1 MIRNITS
8 GYGIQVSGS
17 VYNAPYIDT
26 TRASAGMVRYVGGN
40 LEVYDGSSWLP
51 LQSSYPQVELD
62 GVTQEAV
69 AWTRRKMEEEKRMLE
84 LAKTHPTVA
93 DALLARDRAEDALK
107 IAMALC
113 NMENK

>member
-1 MIRNITS
+1 M
-8 GYGIQVSGS
+8 GIHISGS
-17 VYNAPYIDT
+17 VYNAPYVDS
-26 TRASAGMVRYVGGN
+26 TRASAGMVRFISN
-40 LEVYDGSSWLP
+40 NFEVYDGSSWLP

-69 AWTRRKMEEEKRMLE
+69 QWARRKMDEEKCMLE
-84 LAKTHPTVA
+84 LAQQHPTVA

-113 NMENK
+113 NIENK

>member
-1 MIRNITS
+1 MIRNIT
-8 GYGIQVSGS
+8 GGNGIIVSGS

-26 TRASAGMVRYVGGN
+26 TRASAGMVRYISGN

-51 LQSSYPQVELD
+51 LQSSYPQIELD

-69 AWTRRKMEEEKRMLE
+69 QWTRRKMEEEKRMLE

-107 IAMALC
+107 IAVALC
-113 NMENK
+113 DTK

>member
-1 MIRNITS
+1 MIRNIT
-8 GYGIQVSGS
+8 GGMGITVSGS

-26 TRASAGMVRYVGGN
+26 TRASAGIVRYVGGN

-62 GVTQEAV
+62 GVTQEAIQ
-69 AWTRRKMEEEKRMLE
+69 WTRRQMEEEKRMLE

-93 DALLARDRAEDALK
+93 DALAAREQADEAVR
-107 IAMALC
+107 IAVALC
-113 NMENK
+113 DVK

>member
-1 MIRNITS
+1 MIRNIT
-8 GYGIQVSGS
+8 GGVGIHVQGS

-51 LQSSYPQVELD
+51 LASSYPQIELD
-62 GVTQEAV
+62 GVTVEVIQWA
-69 AWTRRKMEEEKRMLE
+69 RRRMEEEKRMLE

-93 DALLARDRAEDALK
+93 DALLARDRAEDAVR
-107 IAMALC
+107 IAVALC
-113 NMENK
+113 DTK

>member
-1 MIRNITS
+1 MIRNITN
-8 GYGIQVSGS
+8 GYGIHITGS

-51 LQSSYPQVELD
+51 LQSSYPQIELD
-62 GVTQEAV
+62 GE
-69 AWTRRKMEEEKRMLE
+69 TREILQWAQNRMVEEQRMVE

-107 IAMALC
+107 IVTALC
-113 NMENK
+113 ETK